1 MKDWFFYPWSFN
13 GIIQLQKIDN
23 PITKLTTI
31 QDPQLLQHVKELN
44 HRREELWNQLD
55 HPCYYNETFIVDS
68 KCTFQLKGLCY
79 FFYVNKDPITYEKA
93 IVDPNGRMPCSKNM
107 MNNNKEWNLGVA
119 RPTYKQ
125 KTNYQQVNL

>member
-1 MKDWFFYPWSFN
+1 MRETRLLDFIVEGLVLLSLEFQWDEPLL

-23 PITKLTTI
+23 PITKLITI

-44 HRREELWNQLD
+44 HCPKELWNQLD

-79 FFYVNKDPITYEKA
+79 FFDVNKDPIT
-93 IVDPNGRMPCSKNM
+93 
-107 MNNNKEWNLGVA
+107 
-119 RPTYKQ
+119 
-125 KTNYQQVNL
+125 